1 MYRLAV
7 AAALVAAVGFAGAAR
22 AQDAPAGNA
31 DNGKRIY
38 MADGCY
44 FCHGRVGQGGAFNG
58 PAPILANTA
67 LPFDAFKT
75 QLRTPAADM
84 PPYAE
89 EVLVMPGSRTSTPSS
104 TPSRDRA
111 TPRTCR
117 SSTIRCPSQ
126 RHRGG

>member
-1 MYRLAV
+1 MNRLVLAASF
-7 AAALVAAVGFAGAAR
+7 AAAIGFAGAAQ

-44 FCHGRVGQGGAFNG
+44 FCHGRDGQGGAFNG

-75 QLRTPAADM
+75 QLRTPSADM

-89 EVLVMPGSRTSTPSS
+89 EVLADAGLADVYAFLHTLPGPTDPK
-104 TPSRDRA
+104 DVA
-111 TPRTCR
+111 
-117 SSTIRCPSQ
+117 ILN
-126 RHRGG
+126 H